1 MTLIARRQHQTT
13 SLSQREYTTSLSGR
27 EYSNRLY
34 SVGTFFSFMSSHLRH
49 LHYTLALRS
58 SLPFATQIRVSMYVA
73 GIPLLSPTTVCVPFV
88 FFARRLRYFSH
99 APIDYQC
106 SAVTCNTPVRSIFI
120 GASPFFALVYT
131 HLLRTDPPPFTTYYT
146 AVLDEAPGPV
156 SRLLSDHRKRA
167 HEQEITEK
175 KKNAGNL
182 GEADKIFY
190 LVHSEAVMQ
199 RQLTVLACCSPA

>member
-1 MTLIARRQHQTT
+1 
-13 SLSQREYTTSLSGR
+13 
-27 EYSNRLY
+27 
-34 SVGTFFSFMSSHLRH
+34 MSSHLRH

-146 AVLDEAPGPV
+146 AVLDEAPV
-156 SRLLSDHRKRA
+156 SRLLPDHRKRA
-167 HEQEITEK
+167 HPLVDSRRIEPRIPSAYIIIHTLYIGALYKQTP
-175 KKNAGNL
+175 L
-182 GEADKIFY
+182 GRDGGGGGALELAKPIY
-190 LVHSEAVMQ
+190 RRA
-199 RQLTVLACCSPA
+199 QLRSIASYVARVRWSTLYMHQIVSTYQVWG